1 MAQDNPLVPF
11 HFNAGSVMVPR
22 DWQDVSILVLNSP
35 DDKNGSSFTLSR
47 DILPWGLDF
56 AQFAQREII
65 SLSQQ
70 LKNYQM
76 VSQESGQLNGWETVT
91 LEFAWSS
98 PQGPIHQVMML
109 LNLPEQVL
117 IFTGTCNGEMTS
129 VQREKMLAMMTS
141 FQPRIDDRK

>member
-1 MAQDNPLVPF
+1 MVQNNPFVPF

-47 DILPWGLDF
+47 DTLPWGLDF
-56 AQFAQREII
+56 AQFAQWEIT

-76 VSQESGQLNGWETVT
+76 LSQESGQLNE
-91 LEFAWSS
+91 
-98 PQGPIHQVMML
+98 
-109 LNLPEQVL
+109 
-117 IFTGTCNGEMTS
+117 
-129 VQREKMLAMMTS
+129 
-141 FQPRIDDRK
+141 